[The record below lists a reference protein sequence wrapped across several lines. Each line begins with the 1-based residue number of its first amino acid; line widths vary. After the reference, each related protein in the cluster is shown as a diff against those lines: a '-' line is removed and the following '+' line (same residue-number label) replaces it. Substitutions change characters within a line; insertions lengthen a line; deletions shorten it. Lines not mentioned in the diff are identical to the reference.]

1 VIRGI
6 DMAILYSYKN
16 GVYIKLNDIN
26 YEKDEEIPESIYIN
40 LTNKCP
46 CDCSFCIRS
55 SDKIKEFDDLWLKIE
70 PTVKEVINE
79 IEKHDLSKYKEVI
92 FCGYGEPLIR
102 LDAILE
108 ISNYLKERSNINIRI
123 NTNGLGDLINKKEV
137 APLLSKT
144 IDSVSISLNAS
155 NADEYLKITKSK
167 FGIESYEALL
177 KFAASC
183 QKYIKD
189 VRLTVVDIIGESE
202 IKKCRE
208 ICKKHNLN
216 LKVREFI

>member
-1 VIRGI
+1 
-6 DMAILYSYKN
+6 MSILYSYKN
-16 GVYIKLNDIN
+16 GVYIRLNDIN
-26 YEKDEEIPESIYIN
+26 YEEDEDIPESIYVN
-40 LTNKCP
+40 LTNNCP
-46 CDCSFCIRS
+46 CTCTFCIRS
-55 SDKIKEFDDLWLKIE
+55 SDKIKEFDDLWLKVE
-70 PTVKEVINE
+70 PTVQEVINE

-92 FCGYGEPLIR
+92 FCGYGEPLTR
-102 LDAILE
+102 LEEILE
-108 ISNYLKERSNINIRI
+108 ISNYLKGKREDIDIRI

-155 NADEYLKITKSK
+155 NAEEYLKITKSK

-177 KFAASC
+177 KFAVSC
-183 QKYIKD
+183 QKYLKD

-208 ICKKHNLN
+208 ICEKHNLN
-216 LKVREFI
+216 LKVRKFI

>member
-1 VIRGI
+1 
-6 DMAILYSYKN
+6 MAILYSYKN
-16 GVYIKLNDIN
+16 GAYIKLNDIN

-46 CDCSFCIRS
+46 CACSFCIRS

-70 PTVKEVINE
+70 PTVQEVINE

-92 FCGYGEPLIR
+92 FCGYGEPLTR

-108 ISNYLKERSNINIRI
+108 ISNYLKERSSINIRI

-137 APLLSKT
+137 VPLLSKT

-155 NADEYLKITKSK
+155 NAEEYLKITKSK

-183 QKYIKD
+183 RKYIKD
-189 VRLTVVDIIGESE
+189 VRLTVVDIIGEAE

-208 ICKKHNLN
+208 ICEKYDLN

>member
-1 VIRGI
+1 
-6 DMAILYSYKN
+6 MSILYSYKN
-16 GVYIKLNDIN
+16 GVYIRLNEID
-26 YEKDEEIPESIYIN
+26 YEKDEEIPESIYVN

-46 CDCSFCIRS
+46 CACTFCIRS
-55 SDKIKEFDDLWLKIE
+55 SDKIKEFDDLWLKVE
-70 PTVKEVINE
+70 PTVQEVINE

-92 FCGYGEPLIR
+92 FCGYGEPLTR
-102 LDAILE
+102 LEEILE
-108 ISNYLKERSNINIRI
+108 ISNYLKGKREDIDIRI

-155 NADEYLKITKSK
+155 NAEEYLKITKSK

-177 KFAASC
+177 KFAVSC
-183 QKYIKD
+183 QKYLKD

-208 ICKKHNLN
+208 ICEKHNLN
-216 LKVREFI
+216 LKVRKFI

>member
-1 VIRGI
+1 
-6 DMAILYSYKN
+6 MSILYSYKN
-16 GVYIKLNDIN
+16 GVYIRLNEID
-26 YEKDEEIPESIYIN
+26 YEKDEEIPESIYVN

-46 CDCSFCIRS
+46 CACTFCIRR
-55 SDKIKEFDDLWLKIE
+55 SDKIKEFDDLWLKVE
-70 PTVKEVINE
+70 PTVQEVINE

-92 FCGYGEPLIR
+92 FCGYGEPLTR
-102 LDAILE
+102 LEEILE
-108 ISNYLKERSNINIRI
+108 ISNYLKRKREDINIRI

-155 NADEYLKITKSK
+155 NAEEYLKITKSK

-177 KFAASC
+177 KFAVSC
-183 QKYIKD
+183 QKYLKD

-208 ICKKHNLN
+208 ICEKHNLN
-216 LKVREFI
+216 LKVRKFI

>member
-1 VIRGI
+1 
-6 DMAILYSYKN
+6 MAILYSYKN

-46 CDCSFCIRS
+46 CACSFCIRS
-55 SDKIKEFDDLWLKIE
+55 SDKIKEFDDLWLKVE
-70 PTVKEVINE
+70 PTAQDVISE
-79 IEKHDLSKYKEVI
+79 FEKHDLSKYKEVI
-92 FCGYGEPLIR
+92 FCGYGEPLTR
-102 LDAILE
+102 LNEILE
-108 ISNYLKERSNINIRI
+108 ISNYLKERSNVNIRI

-137 APLLSKT
+137 APLLSKN

-155 NADEYLKITKSK
+155 NAEEYLKITKSK

-177 KFAASC
+177 KFATSC

-189 VRLTVVDIIGESE
+189 VRLTVVDIIGEAE

-208 ICKKHNLN
+208 ICEKHNLN
-216 LKVREFI
+216 LKVRKYI

>member
-1 VIRGI
+1 
-6 DMAILYSYKN
+6 MAILYSYKN
-16 GVYIKLNDIN
+16 GAYIKLNDIN
-26 YEKDEEIPESIYIN
+26 YEKDEEVPESIYIN

-46 CDCSFCIRS
+46 CACSFCIRS
-55 SDKIKEFDDLWLKIE
+55 SDKIKEFDDLWLEIE
-70 PTVKEVINE
+70 PTVQEIINE
-79 IEKHDLSKYKEVI
+79 IEKHDLSKYEEVI
-92 FCGYGEPLIR
+92 FCGYGEPLTR

-108 ISNYLKERSNINIRI
+108 ISNYLKERSSINIRI

-137 APLLSKT
+137 VPLLSKT

-155 NADEYLKITKSK
+155 NAEEYLKITKSK

-183 QKYIKD
+183 RKYIKD
-189 VRLTVVDIIGESE
+189 VRLTVVDIIGEAE

-208 ICKKHNLN
+208 ICEKYDLN